1 MSLSSCRWGGR
12 YARSGISDRVEIG
25 PIVNRSRS
33 GLNINTFLKNAEVSS
48 GVIIVISLIN
58 RIYSMNN
65 PCPVCNADPNLLVRV
80 EDIGRYVCSR
90 CGAYANAIVDEG
102 LGFRNFRDS
111 ESAEARNVAG
121 RQHTD
126 FQRQIFITGDKRTSA
141 YTTIQAASTEIR
153 RLSARCKIN
162 AEYANM
168 ALTIFNEYK
177 MNKETLLKSRSIVV
191 IAASC
196 LLLAVELV
204 EQEERKRSEK
214 TGRTAYLGMS
224 STTARQRLQKEIQGC
239 GRTGGKIS
247 PLDRQLKDI
256 KEKVQPNALQSTCE
270 FIPLLGDQLQLSGEQ
285 RKALL
290 KLHDHMKYVEARVV
304 PEKYTVPEYVI
315 LLLFLLIDAADQT
328 GIEFKNITKQSVCE
342 RKNLALGVLEMDAD
356 GLKISEQDILATAY
370 KEIHEAKSK
379 MGIKCEEGVKE
390 EHKGE

>member
-1 MSLSSCRWGGR
+1 
-12 YARSGISDRVEIG
+12 
-25 PIVNRSRS
+25 
-33 GLNINTFLKNAEVSS
+33 
-48 GVIIVISLIN
+48 
-58 RIYSMNN
+58 MNN
-65 PCPVCNADPNLLVRV
+65 PCPVCNAAPNMLVRA
-80 EDIGRYVCSR
+80 DNIGRYVCSR

-196 LLLAVELV
+196 LLLAVELA
-204 EQEERKRSEK
+204 EQEERERSEK
-214 TGRTAYLGMS
+214 TGRSAHFGMS
-224 STTARQRLQKEIQGC
+224 STVARQRLQKEIQGC
-239 GRTGGKIS
+239 GRSGGKVS

-256 KEKVQPNALQSTCE
+256 KEKVQPNALHNTCE
-270 FIPLLGDQLQLSGEQ
+270 FIALLGNQLQLNEEQ

-290 KLHDHMKYVEARVV
+290 RLRKHMEYLEDRVV

-315 LLLFLLIDAADQT
+315 LLLFLLIDVSDQT
-328 GIEFKNITKQSVCE
+328 GVEFKNLTKQSICE
-342 RKNLALGVLEMDAD
+342 RKNLALGVLDADAD
-356 GLKISEQDILATAY
+356 GLKVSERDILENAY
-370 KEIHEAKSK
+370 KEIRENRSNVTITNEDDA
-379 MGIKCEEGVKE
+379 EEKANL
-390 EHKGE
+390 